1 MAKGP
6 GKRIVISDNEV
17 GECVLCDHF
26 AKIDGWLLA
35 LGNRGSNRALRSVND
50 GTEVYGVA
58 TNEVAQGDSCA
69 GLLVECPKSGE
80 AGGVGAVC
88 VLVGL
93 DYNR

>member
-6 GKRIVISDNEV
+6 GKRIVIGNNEV
-17 GECVLCDHF
+17 GECVFCDHF

-35 LGNRGSNRALRSVND
+35 LGNRGSNGALRSIND
-50 GTEVYGVA
+50 SAEVCGVT
-58 TNEVAQGDSCA
+58 TNEIAQSDSCA
-69 GLLVECPKSGE
+69 RLLVECPKSGE
-80 AGGVGAVC
+80 AGGVSTVG

>member
-35 LGNRGSNRALRSVND
+35 LGNCCRNGALRSVND
-50 GTEVYGVA
+50 GTEVYSITA
-58 TNEVAQGDSCA
+58 NEIAQGDSRA
-69 GLLVECPKSGE
+69 RLLVECPKSGK
-80 AGGVGAVC
+80 ASGVSTVG
-88 VLVGL
+88 VLVSL
-93 DYNR
+93 NNNR